1 MADNSRKE
9 RNHTQ
14 AQVLELLG
22 RALYVCNVIE
32 LRLRWM
38 HKRIGGLWTGKT
50 PEELLKS
57 IKDAVEKQQKDEKRM
72 LGLVGPELI
81 DAIYTSRCNKDLEAA
96 EKESLFACKIDVK
109 VQSKGRLRRAKAKFK
124 KFIDTRNYLVHY
136 FARDYN
142 LATPESL
149 QKAFAD
155 LKKKCEIIKDAAD
168 FFETDYNVMNTTLQA
183 YVVQLQKLIDSEV
196 GALRGVPARKGR
208 ERRSA
213 SEGKTFPS

>member
-1 MADNSRKE
+1 MKTEYDIIIRPVLTEKSYATISDKKYVFEVDKTANK
-9 RNHTQ
+9 TQ
-14 AQVLELLG
+14 
-22 RALYVCNVIE
+22 
-32 LRLRWM
+32 
-38 HKRIGGLWTGKT
+38 
-50 PEELLKS
+50 
-57 IKDAVEKQQKDEKRM
+57 IKDAVEKQQKDDKRM

-81 DAIYTSRCNKDLEAA
+81 DAIYTPRCNKDLEAA

-149 QKAFAD
+149 QKAYAD
-155 LKKKCEIIKDAAD
+155 IKKKCEIIKDAAD
-168 FFETDYNVMNTTLQA
+168 FFETDYNMMSSTLQA
-183 YVVQLQKLIDSEV
+183 YVVQLQKLIDSEI
-196 GALRGVPARKGR
+196 GALRGVPARKGS

-213 SEGKTFPS
+213 SEGKTCPS

>member
-1 MADNSRKE
+1 MADNSQKQ

-14 AQVLELLG
+14 AQVFELLG
-22 RALYVCNVIE
+22 RALFACNVIE
-32 LRLRWM
+32 LQLRWM
-38 HKRIGGLWTGKT
+38 HKRAGGIWTGKT

-57 IKDAVEKQQKDEKRM
+57 IKDAVEKQQKDDKRM

-81 DAIYTSRCNKDLEAA
+81 DAIYTPRCNKDLEAA
-96 EKESLFACKIDVK
+96 EKESLFASKIDVK

-149 QKAFAD
+149 QKAYAD
-155 LKKKCEIIKDAAD
+155 IKKKCEIIKDAAD
-168 FFETDYNVMNTTLQA
+168 FFETDYNMMSSTLRA
-183 YVVQLQKLIDSEV
+183 HSEDILKQLKSEM
-196 GALRGVPARKGR
+196 GALRGVPARKG
-208 ERRSA
+208 S
-213 SEGKTFPS
+213 

>member
-1 MADNSRKE
+1 MADNSRKQ

-38 HKRIGGLWTGKT
+38 HKHAGGIWTGKT

-57 IKDAVEKQQKDEKRM
+57 IKDSVGKQQKDDKRM

-81 DAIYTSRCNKDLEAA
+81 DAIYTPRCNKDLEAA

-149 QKAFAD
+149 QKAYAD
-155 LKKKCEIIKDAAD
+155 LKKKSEIIKEAAD
-168 FFETDYNVMNTTLQA
+168 FFETDYNMMNTTLQA
-183 YVVQLQKLIDSEV
+183 HSEDILKQLKSEM
-196 GALRGVPARKGR
+196 GALRGAPARKGS
-208 ERRSA
+208 EQRSA
-213 SEGKTFPS
+213 CEGKACPS